1 MSRDTDMGIY
11 LKDQKKFYYLEAG
24 DNYIANTVDRIR
36 KTLVQRNLLPT
47 AISSDSANKY
57 YILSIKDAKDKEYN
71 FEPIFISKHMQEIY
85 KQKELKASNTKGF
98 KS

>member
-1 MSRDTDMGIY
+1 MSKDTDMGIY
-11 LKDQKKFYYLEAG
+11 LKDKKKFYYLEAG

-47 AISSDSANKY
+47 AINSDSAGKY
-57 YILSIKDAKDKEYN
+57 FILSIKDAKDKEYD
-71 FEPIFISKHMQEIY
+71 FEPIFISKHMQQIY
-85 KQKELKASNTKGF
+85 KQKETKPSNSKGF